1 MQAVTLTSAENALKS
16 FYLDVVAHQLNT
28 ETNPLYNKIKQSENN
43 VFGKEVRAAACYGVN
58 GGIAA
63 GTETGDLPDAYSN
76 NYVQFVSP
84 LKNLYGQIE
93 ISDKA
98 IRASENSAG
107 AFVNLLNAEMEGLLR
122 AAKFNFGRMLF
133 GDGTGALAKVAEAAN
148 ANTVIVVDS
157 ARNLTEGMVIDIYAT
172 SATAS
177 PTVSGCRIL
186 GIATDN
192 SGSAP
197 KINVTL
203 DTSVT
208 VAADSVVYLCG
219 SKGNEI
225 TGLAAI
231 FSGTGTLYGL
241 DKSSN
246 QWMIPY
252 IGATT
257 GTISD
262 AKIQKAID
270 AAEERAGSRIDMA
283 VCSYGVRR
291 AYAGVLET
299 NKRNVNTV
307 ELEGGF
313 RAISYAGIPI
323 IADRFAPAGTMYL
336 LDSKDFALHQLCD
349 WRWLEGENGNIL
361 RQVPGKAVFNAT
373 LVKYAELMCTRPGG
387 QAALTGITEG

>member
-28 ETNPLYNKIKQSENN
+28 ETNPLYNKIKQSESN

-63 GTETGDLPDAYSN
+63 GTETGSLPSAYSN
-76 NYVQFVSP
+76 NYVQFVSS

-133 GDGTGALAKVAEAAN
+133 GDGTGTLATVSEAE
-148 ANTVIVVDS
+148 TDKTTIVIDS

-172 SATAS
+172 AETAS
-177 PTVSGCRIL
+177 PAASACRIV

-203 DTSVT
+203 DQSVT
-208 VAADSVVYLCG
+208 VAANSIVYLCG

-225 TGLAAI
+225 TGLGAI
-231 FSGTGTLYGL
+231 FSNKGTLYGL

-246 QWMIPY
+246 QWMVPY

-313 RAISYAGIPI
+313 KAISYAGIPI
-323 IADRFAPAGTMYL
+323 IADRFAPSGTMYL

-387 QAALTGITEG
+387 QAALTGITEA

>member
-28 ETNPLYNKIKQSENN
+28 ETNPLYNKIKQSESN

-76 NYVQFVSP
+76 NYVQFVST

-133 GDGTGALAKVAEAAN
+133 GDGTGALASVEEEVSAKN
-148 ANTVIVVDS
+148 AIKVDS

-172 SATAS
+172 SGAAS
-177 PTVSGCRIL
+177 AAASGCRITS
-186 GIATDN
+186 IYSD
-192 SGSAP
+192 SSA
-197 KINVTL
+197 INVIL
-203 DTSVT
+203 DKTVT
-208 VAADSVVYLCG
+208 VAADSVIYLSG

-225 TGLAAI
+225 TGLGSI
-231 FSGTGTLYGL
+231 FSATGTLYGL
-241 DKSSN
+241 DKADN
-246 QWMIPY
+246 KWMIPY
-252 IGATT
+252 IGAAT

-313 RAISYAGIPI
+313 KAISYAGIPI
-323 IADRFAPAGTMYL
+323 IADRFAPSGTMYL

>member
-1 MQAVTLTSAENALKS
+1 MQAVTLSSAESALKS

-28 ETNPLYNKIKQSENN
+28 ETNPLYNLIKQSESN

-63 GTETGDLPDAYSN
+63 GTETGSLPDANSN
-76 NYVQFVSP
+76 NYVPFVST

-107 AFVNLLNAEMEGLLR
+107 AFVNLLNTEMEGLLR

-133 GDGTGALAKVAEAAN
+133 GDGTGALASIPTAVSNAA
-148 ANTVIVVDS
+148 TITVDS

-172 SATAS
+172 SAAATPA
-177 PTVSGCRIL
+177 VSGCRII
-186 GIATDN
+186 GIYTTTAD
-192 SGSAP
+192 SAET
-197 KINVTL
+197 INVVL
-203 DTSVT
+203 DKAVT
-208 VAADSVVYLCG
+208 VAKDSVVYLCG

-225 TGLAAI
+225 TGLGAI
-231 FSGTGTLYGL
+231 FSATGTLYGL
-241 DKSSN
+241 NKSDN
-246 QWMIPY
+246 KWMIPY
-252 IGATT
+252 IGAST
-257 GTISD
+257 GDISD

-270 AAEERAGSRIDMA
+270 AAEERAGSRIDVA

-291 AYAGVLET
+291 AYANALES

-336 LDSKDFALHQLCD
+336 LDSKDFVLHQLCD

-387 QAALTGITEG
+387 QSALTGITEG

>member
-28 ETNPLYNKIKQSENN
+28 ETNPLYNKIKQSESN

-63 GTETGDLPDAYSN
+63 GTETGSLPSAYSN
-76 NYVQFVSP
+76 NYVQFVSS

-133 GDGTGALAKVAEAAN
+133 GDGTGTLATVSEAA
-148 ANTVIVVDS
+148 TDKTTIVVDS

-172 SATAS
+172 AETAS
-177 PTVSGCRIL
+177 PAASAYRIV

-203 DTSVT
+203 DQSGT
-208 VAADSVVYLCG
+208 VAANSIVYLCG

-225 TGLAAI
+225 TGLGAI
-231 FSGTGTLYGL
+231 FSNKGTLYGL

-246 QWMIPY
+246 QWMVPY

-313 RAISYAGIPI
+313 KAISYAGIPI
-323 IADRFAPAGTMYL
+323 IADRFAPSGTMYL

-387 QAALTGITEG
+387 QAALTGITEA

>member
-1 MQAVTLTSAENALKS
+1 M
-16 FYLDVVAHQLNT
+16 
-28 ETNPLYNKIKQSENN
+28 
-43 VFGKEVRAAACYGVN
+43 RAAACYGVN

-148 ANTVIVVDS
+148 AKTVIVVDS

>member
-148 ANTVIVVDS
+148 AKTVIVVDS

-349 WRWLEGENGNIL
+349 
-361 RQVPGKAVFNAT
+361 
-373 LVKYAELMCTRPGG
+373 
-387 QAALTGITEG
+387 